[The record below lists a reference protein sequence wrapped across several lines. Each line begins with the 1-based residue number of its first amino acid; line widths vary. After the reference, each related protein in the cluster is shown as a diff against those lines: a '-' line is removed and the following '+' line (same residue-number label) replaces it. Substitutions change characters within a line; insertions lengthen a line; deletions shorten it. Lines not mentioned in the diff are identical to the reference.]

1 MEFNE
6 PRVRVQNAK
15 IARCVRAVA
24 AEESPEEVINNNNK
38 RNVVWCVEGVT
49 TASLHSQVVTD
60 WD

>member
-38 RNVVWCVEGVT
+38 RNVV
-49 TASLHSQVVTD
+49 
-60 WD
+60 